1 MDNLFVALFE
11 ILSFGA
17 IVVLVVLGL
26 GIIASMMGIFNF
38 AQGEFVLLGAYVTYI
53 VHSAG
58 LPVWL
63 GMLAAPFVVGAL
75 GLFLERTIV
84 RRFYAAPIV
93 AMLGTYALGL
103 IIREIVRGL
112 IGGLYL
118 SVPEPLGGSVN
129 IGTMHFLHLAAGH
142 HSHYGAGDDRQ
153 LLLLARTAFGLRIRA
168 SLENPALARASGIS
182 TNAIY
187 GATFAFGAALAGLA
201 GALIVPVF
209 SLFADLGLRFL
220 IQGFVA
226 VMVGGV
232 GSFAGPVAGRRR
244 DRNARRSAAMDHS
257 ACDRRRPRV
266 RARHHLH
273 QVSAARPAFSKGG
286 LVHVQRPQQSQ
297 PPAISLQ
304 LRLCQH
310 RHRHGRRQLG
320 RSAPTGRMRRQTRSR
335 SASRPT

>member
-1 MDNLFVALFE
+1 MENLLVALFE

-38 AQGEFVLLGAYVTYI
+38 AQGEFVLLGAYVTYLAYT
-53 VHSAG
+53 AG
-58 LPVWL
+58 LPIWL

-75 GLFLERTIV
+75 GFVLERLIV

-112 IGGLYL
+112 IGGLYI
-118 SVPEPLGGSVN
+118 SVPEPIGGSVAL
-129 IGTMHFLHLAAGH
+129 GSMHFSTWRLVIIVITALVMVA
-142 HSHYGAGDDRQ
+142 SY
-153 LLLLARTAFGLRIRA
+153 LLLSRTSFGLRVRA

-226 VMVGGV
+226 VMVGGI
-232 GSFAGPVAGRRR
+232 GSFAGPVAG
-244 DRNARRSAAMDHS
+244 AAVIGTLSAALPWVIQPVIADVLVFVL
-257 ACDRRRPRV
+257 AIIFIKFRP
-266 RARHHLH
+266 
-273 QVSAARPAFSKGG
+273 QG
-286 LVHVQRPQQSQ
+286 LVSGKG
-297 PPAISLQ
+297 I
-304 LRLCQH
+304 
-310 RHRHGRRQLG
+310 
-320 RSAPTGRMRRQTRSR
+320 
-335 SASRPT
+335 

>member
-1 MDNLFVALFE
+1 MTNLVIAAFE
-11 ILSFGA
+11 IASFGA

-63 GMLAAPFVVGAL
+63 GMIAAPFVVGAL
-75 GLFLERTIV
+75 GFVLERLIV
-84 RRFYAAPIV
+84 RRFYLAPIV

-103 IIREIVRGL
+103 IIREVVRGL
-112 IGGLYL
+112 IGGLYI
-118 SVPEPLGGSVN
+118 SVPEPLGGSLT
-129 IGTMHFLHLAAGH
+129 IGSMNFSAWRFTIIIITAIVMAG
-142 HSHYGAGDDRQ
+142 SYF
-153 LLLLARTAFGLRIRA
+153 LLARTTFGLRVRA

-209 SLFADLGLRFL
+209 SLFADLGIRFL

-226 VMVGGV
+226 VMVGGI
-232 GSFAGPVAGRRR
+232 GSFAGPVAG
-244 DRNARRSAAMDHS
+244 AGIIGTLSAALPWVIPPVIADVLVFVL
-257 ACDRRRPRV
+257 AI
-266 RARHHLH
+266 
-273 QVSAARPAFSKGG
+273 AFIKF
-286 LVHVQRPQQSQ
+286 RPQGIMS
-297 PPAISLQ
+297 
-304 LRLCQH
+304 
-310 RHRHGRRQLG
+310 GKG
-320 RSAPTGRMRRQTRSR
+320 V
-335 SASRPT
+335 

>member
-38 AQGEFVLLGAYVTYI
+38 AQGEFVLLGAYVTYL
-53 VHSAG
+53 VYSAG

-75 GLFLERTIV
+75 GFVLERTIV

-129 IGTMHFLHLAAGH
+129 IGTMHFSTWRLVIILITALVMIG
-142 HSHYGAGDDRQ
+142 SY
-153 LLLLARTAFGLRIRA
+153 LLLARTAFGLRIRA

-232 GSFAGPVAGRRR
+232 GSSAGPVAG
-244 DRNARRSAAMDHS
+244 AGVIGTLAAALPWIIQPVIAD
-257 ACDRRRPRV
+257 V
-266 RARHHLH
+266 
-273 QVSAARPAFSKGG
+273 
-286 LVHVQRPQQSQ
+286 LVFVLAIIFIKFRPQGL
-297 PPAISLQ
+297 ISAK
-304 LRLCQH
+304 
-310 RHRHGRRQLG
+310 GV
-320 RSAPTGRMRRQTRSR
+320 
-335 SASRPT
+335 

>member
-63 GMLAAPFVVGAL
+63 GMLAAPFFVGAL
-75 GLFLERTIV
+75 GLVLERTIV

-129 IGTMHFLHLAAGH
+129 IGTMHFSTWRLVIILITALVMVG
-142 HSHYGAGDDRQ
+142 SY
-153 LLLLARTAFGLRIRA
+153 LLLSRTAFGLRIRA
-168 SLENPALARASGIS
+168 
-182 TNAIY
+182 
-187 GATFAFGAALAGLA
+187 
-201 GALIVPVF
+201 
-209 SLFADLGLRFL
+209 
-220 IQGFVA
+220 
-226 VMVGGV
+226 
-232 GSFAGPVAGRRR
+232 
-244 DRNARRSAAMDHS
+244 
-257 ACDRRRPRV
+257 
-266 RARHHLH
+266 
-273 QVSAARPAFSKGG
+273 
-286 LVHVQRPQQSQ
+286 
-297 PPAISLQ
+297 
-304 LRLCQH
+304 
-310 RHRHGRRQLG
+310 
-320 RSAPTGRMRRQTRSR
+320 
-335 SASRPT
+335 

>member
-38 AQGEFVLLGAYVTYI
+38 AQGEFVLLGAYITYL
-53 VHSAG
+53 VYSAG

-75 GLFLERTIV
+75 GFVLERTIV

-129 IGTMHFLHLAAGH
+129 IGTMHFSTWRLVIILITALVMVG
-142 HSHYGAGDDRQ
+142 SY
-153 LLLLARTAFGLRIRA
+153 LLLSRTAFGLRIRA

-232 GSFAGPVAGRRR
+232 GSFAGPVAG
-244 DRNARRSAAMDHS
+244 AGVIGTLAAALPWIIQTVIAD
-257 ACDRRRPRV
+257 V
-266 RARHHLH
+266 
-273 QVSAARPAFSKGG
+273 
-286 LVHVQRPQQSQ
+286 LVFVLAIIFIKFRPQGL
-297 PPAISLQ
+297 ISAK
-304 LRLCQH
+304 
-310 RHRHGRRQLG
+310 GV
-320 RSAPTGRMRRQTRSR
+320 
-335 SASRPT
+335 

>member
-1 MDNLFVALFE
+1 MALFE
-11 ILSFGA
+11 IASFGA

-53 VHSAG
+53 VHSSG

-63 GMLAAPFVVGAL
+63 GMVIAPFAVGAL
-75 GLFLERTIV
+75 GFVLERLIV

-112 IGGLYL
+112 IGGLYI
-118 SVPEPLGGSVN
+118 SIPEPIGGSLA
-129 IGTMHFLHLAAGH
+129 IGAMHFSAWRLVIILITALVMIG
-142 HSHYGAGDDRQ
+142 SY
-153 LLLLARTAFGLRIRA
+153 LLLAYTAFGLRIRA

-232 GSFAGPVAGRRR
+232 GSFAGPVAG
-244 DRNARRSAAMDHS
+244 AGVIGTLSAALPWIIPPVIAD
-257 ACDRRRPRV
+257 V
-266 RARHHLH
+266 
-273 QVSAARPAFSKGG
+273 
-286 LVHVQRPQQSQ
+286 LVFVLAIIFIKFRPQGL
-297 PPAISLQ
+297 IS
-304 LRLCQH
+304 
-310 RHRHGRRQLG
+310 GKG
-320 RSAPTGRMRRQTRSR
+320 V
-335 SASRPT
+335 

>member
-1 MDNLFVALFE
+1 MENLFAALFE
-11 ILSFGA
+11 ILSFGS

-38 AQGEFVLLGAYVTYI
+38 AQGEFVLLGAYVTYLA
-53 VHSAG
+53 HTAG
-58 LPVWL
+58 LPVWT
-63 GMLAAPFVVGAL
+63 GMVAAPFVVGAF
-75 GLFLERTIV
+75 GLVLERLIV

-112 IGGLYL
+112 IGGLYI
-118 SVPEPLGGSVN
+118 SVPEPVGGSIT
-129 IGTMHFLHLAAGH
+129 IGAMHLSTWRLVIIVVTALVMIG
-142 HSHYGAGDDRQ
+142 SY
-153 LLLLARTAFGLRIRA
+153 LLLSRTSFGLRVRA

-220 IQGFVA
+220 IQGFIA

-232 GSFAGPVAGRRR
+232 GSFAGPVAG
-244 DRNARRSAAMDHS
+244 AGIIGTLSAALPWVIQPVIADVLVFVL
-257 ACDRRRPRV
+257 AIIFIKFRP
-266 RARHHLH
+266 
-273 QVSAARPAFSKGG
+273 QG
-286 LVHVQRPQQSQ
+286 LVSGKG
-297 PPAISLQ
+297 I
-304 LRLCQH
+304 
-310 RHRHGRRQLG
+310 
-320 RSAPTGRMRRQTRSR
+320 
-335 SASRPT
+335 

>member
-1 MDNLFVALFE
+1 MDSLITALFE
-11 ILSFGA
+11 IMSFGA

-38 AQGEFVLLGAYVTYI
+38 AQGEFVLLGAYITYV

-58 LPVWL
+58 APVWL
-63 GMLAAPFVVGAL
+63 GMTLAPFAVGAL
-75 GLFLERTIV
+75 GFVLERLVV

-112 IGGLYL
+112 IGGLYI
-118 SVPEPLGGSVN
+118 SIPEPVGGSVSL
-129 IGTMHFLHLAAGH
+129 GGMHFSSWRLVIIVITALVMVG
-142 HSHYGAGDDRQ
+142 SY
-153 LLLLARTAFGLRIRA
+153 LLLSRTAFGLRIRA

-187 GATFAFGAALAGLA
+187 GVTFAFGAALAGLA

-232 GSFAGPVAGRRR
+232 GSFAGPVAG
-244 DRNARRSAAMDHS
+244 AGVIGTLSAALPWVIPPVIADVLVFVL
-257 ACDRRRPRV
+257 AIVFIKFRP
-266 RARHHLH
+266 
-273 QVSAARPAFSKGG
+273 QG
-286 LVHVQRPQQSQ
+286 LVS
-297 PPAISLQ
+297 
-304 LRLCQH
+304 
-310 RHRHGRRQLG
+310 GRG
-320 RSAPTGRMRRQTRSR
+320 V
-335 SASRPT
+335 

>member
-1 MDNLFVALFE
+1 MDSWFIALFE

-26 GIIASMMGIFNF
+26 GVIASMMGIFNF
-38 AQGEFVLLGAYVTYI
+38 AQGEFVLLGAYVTYL

-63 GMLAAPFVVGAL
+63 GMAAAPIVVGAL
-75 GLFLERTIV
+75 GFVLERLIV

-103 IIREIVRGL
+103 IIRESVRGL

-118 SVPEPLGGSVN
+118 SVPEPIGGSVTL
-129 IGTMHFLHLAAGH
+129 GSLHFSAWRLVIVVITIAVMMG
-142 HSHYGAGDDRQ
+142 SYM
-153 LLLLARTAFGLRIRA
+153 LLAHTSFGLRIRA

-187 GATFAFGAALAGLA
+187 AATFAFGAALAGLA

-209 SLFADLGLRFL
+209 TLFADLGIRFL

-232 GSFAGPVAGRRR
+232 GSFAGPVAG
-244 DRNARRSAAMDHS
+244 AGLIGTLSAALPWVMSPVVAD
-257 ACDRRRPRV
+257 V
-266 RARHHLH
+266 
-273 QVSAARPAFSKGG
+273 
-286 LVHVQRPQQSQ
+286 LVFVLAIIFIKFRPQGL
-297 PPAISLQ
+297 IS
-304 LRLCQH
+304 
-310 RHRHGRRQLG
+310 GKG
-320 RSAPTGRMRRQTRSR
+320 I
-335 SASRPT
+335 

>member
-38 AQGEFVLLGAYVTYI
+38 AQGEFVLLGAYVTYV

-58 LPVWL
+58 LPVWI

-75 GLFLERTIV
+75 GFVLERSIV

-129 IGTMHFLHLAAGH
+129 IGTMHFSTWRLVIVLITALVMIG
-142 HSHYGAGDDRQ
+142 SY
-153 LLLLARTAFGLRIRA
+153 LLLARTAFGLRIRA

-182 TNAIY
+182 TSAIY

-226 VMVGGV
+226 VMVGGI
-232 GSFAGPVAGRRR
+232 GSFAGPVAG
-244 DRNARRSAAMDHS
+244 AGVIGTLAAALPWVMPPVIAD
-257 ACDRRRPRV
+257 V
-266 RARHHLH
+266 
-273 QVSAARPAFSKGG
+273 
-286 LVHVQRPQQSQ
+286 LVFVLAIIFIKFRPQGL
-297 PPAISLQ
+297 ISAK
-304 LRLCQH
+304 
-310 RHRHGRRQLG
+310 GV
-320 RSAPTGRMRRQTRSR
+320 
-335 SASRPT
+335 

>member
-58 LPVWL
+58 APVWV
-63 GMLAAPFVVGAL
+63 GMVAAPFAVGAL
-75 GLFLERTIV
+75 GFVLERTIV

-129 IGTMHFLHLAAGH
+129 IGTMHFSSWRLVIILITALVMIG
-142 HSHYGAGDDRQ
+142 SY
-153 LLLLARTAFGLRIRA
+153 LLLARTAFGLRIRA

-232 GSFAGPVAGRRR
+232 GSFAGPVAG
-244 DRNARRSAAMDHS
+244 AGVIGTLSAALPWVIPPVIAD
-257 ACDRRRPRV
+257 V
-266 RARHHLH
+266 
-273 QVSAARPAFSKGG
+273 
-286 LVHVQRPQQSQ
+286 LVFVLAIIFIKFRPQGL
-297 PPAISLQ
+297 ISAK
-304 LRLCQH
+304 
-310 RHRHGRRQLG
+310 GV
-320 RSAPTGRMRRQTRSR
+320 
-335 SASRPT
+335 

>member
-38 AQGEFVLLGAYVTYI
+38 AQGEFVLLGAYVTWLVY
-53 VHSAG
+53 SAG

-75 GLFLERTIV
+75 GFVLERTIV

-118 SVPEPLGGSVN
+118 SVPEPLGGSVT
-129 IGTMHFLHLAAGH
+129 IGTMHFSTWRLVIIVITALVMIG
-142 HSHYGAGDDRQ
+142 SY
-153 LLLLARTAFGLRIRA
+153 LLLARTAFGLRIRA
-168 SLENPALARASGIS
+168 SLENPSLARASGIS

-232 GSFAGPVAGRRR
+232 GSFAGPVAG
-244 DRNARRSAAMDHS
+244 AGVIGTLAAALPWVIAPVIAD
-257 ACDRRRPRV
+257 V
-266 RARHHLH
+266 
-273 QVSAARPAFSKGG
+273 
-286 LVHVQRPQQSQ
+286 LVFVLAIIFIKFRPQGL
-297 PPAISLQ
+297 ISAK
-304 LRLCQH
+304 
-310 RHRHGRRQLG
+310 GV
-320 RSAPTGRMRRQTRSR
+320 
-335 SASRPT
+335 